1 MKRERRGRG
10 RRYRHGLPGTSPPQ
24 KQFSFP
30 RLLVL
35 SSSSSELRAAHV
47 TLQKYFSHPSLVISF
62 FPQSPFIKLKLGLQK
77 GGRDSTNSNQIRNK
91 EAKVPKIHPA
101 QTGANLRGE
110 QGRTDARRAERER
123 ERRGALWALKM
134 RKTYILYIN
143 KEELE

>member
-1 MKRERRGRG
+1 VKRERRGRG

-62 FPQSPFIKLKLGLQK
+62 FPQSPLIKLKLGLQK
-77 GGRDSTNSNQIRNK
+77 GRRDSTNSNQIRNK

-101 QTGANLRGE
+101 QQE
-110 QGRTDARRAERER
+110 QICEASRVGRTRGAQRER
-123 ERRGALWALKM
+123 ENGAGPYG
-134 RKTYILYIN
+134 R
-143 KEELE
+143 